1 MRSSSPD
8 PNVPRVCF
16 LGPMLGR
23 HRGFAIS
30 QALVLANRLAAERY
44 PVVTASSH
52 INRYAR
58 MADLVATLIR
68 HRRTIDVVCLE
79 VYGGPSFVVEDLA
92 SRVARQLGKPLVMTL
107 HGGAMPEFMSR
118 FPRWTM
124 AVLKRANC
132 LVTPSEFLRRAVVER
147 GLEARVIPNLIDLRH
162 YQYRYR
168 TRLRPKLFWMRSF
181 HPIYNPTL
189 AIRVLSRVREQMP
202 DASLVMAG
210 QHKGAESEVGR
221 LARTLGVDGAVHFP
235 GFLDRDGKR
244 RQGNAADIFINTNRV
259 DNMPVAVLEA
269 GAMGLPIVATAVGG
283 VPDLLADGRDGV
295 LVPDDDDQAMANA
308 VLRLL
313 DDPSLAGRLSRN
325 GRRMA
330 ERSTWDAVGPL
341 WTGLFR
347 EMVTT

>member
-1 MRSSSPD
+1 
-8 PNVPRVCF
+8 
-16 LGPMLGR
+16 MLGR
-23 HRGFAIS
+23 HHGYAIS
-30 QALVLANRLAAERY
+30 QALILANRMAAERY
-44 PVVTASSH
+44 AVVTASSR

-58 MADLVATLIR
+58 MADIVTTLVQ
-68 HRRTIDVVCLE
+68 HRRAIDVVCLQ

-92 SRVARQLGKPLVMTL
+92 SRVSQQLGKPLVMTL

-118 FPRWTM
+118 FPRWTKS
-124 AVLKRANC
+124 VLRRADC
-132 LVTPSEFLRRAVVER
+132 LVAPSEFLRRAVVER
-147 GLEARVIPNLIDLRH
+147 GFEARVIPNLIDLRH

-168 TRLRPKLFWMRSF
+168 SRLRPRLFWMRAF
-181 HPIYNPTL
+181 HPIYNPRL
-189 AIRVLSRVREQMP
+189 AIRVLARVRQQIP

-210 QHKGAESEVGR
+210 QQKGAEAEVEQ
-221 LARTLGVDGAVHFP
+221 LARDLGLAGAVEFP

-283 VPDLLADGRDGV
+283 VPDLLTDGRDAV
-295 LVPDDDDQAMANA
+295 LVPDNDDEAMANA

-313 DDPSLAGRLSRN
+313 SDPDLAGRLSRN
-325 GRRMA
+325 GRRLA
-330 ERSTWDAVGPL
+330 ERSTWDAVGPQ

-347 EMVTT
+347 DMATT

>member
-1 MRSSSPD
+1 
-8 PNVPRVCF
+8 
-16 LGPMLGR
+16 MLGR

-30 QALVLANRLAAERY
+30 QALVLANRLAAEGY

-68 HRRTIDVVCLE
+68 HRHEIDLVCLE
-79 VYGGPSFVVEDLA
+79 VYTGPSFVVEDLA
-92 SRVARQLGKPLVMTL
+92 SWVAKRLGKPLVMTL
-107 HGGAMPEFMSR
+107 HGGSMPEFMAR
-118 FPRWTM
+118 FPRWTLP
-124 AVLKRANC
+124 VLKRADC
-132 LVTPSEFLRRAVVER
+132 LVTPSDFLRRTVVDR

-168 TRLRPKLFWMRSF
+168 ARLRPKLFWMRAF
-181 HPIYNPTL
+181 HRIYNPTL
-189 AIRVLSRVREQMP
+189 AIRVLSRVRQQLP

-210 QHKGAESEVGR
+210 QCKGAECEVEQ
-221 LARTLGVDGAVHFP
+221 LARDLGLDGAVQFP
-235 GFLDRDGKR
+235 GFLDREGKR
-244 RQGNAADIFINTNRV
+244 REGNAADIFINTNRI

-295 LVPDDDDQAMANA
+295 LVPDNDDAAMADA
-308 VLRLL
+308 VLRLIN
-313 DDPSLAGRLSRN
+313 DPELAGRLSRN
-325 GRRMA
+325 GRRLA
-330 ERSTWDAVGPL
+330 ERSTWDVVGPQ

-347 EMVTT
+347 EMVTS